1 MSSPLRQSATDFVAS
16 FAGTPAVYT
25 TARSLSAGS
34 LRVFELDLHLQRLVD
49 SSTTLFK
56 QRAPANLKH
65 LVRASMR
72 QGLLAKDLYKQGACK
87 ITTVVTQGP
96 AVATHCELL
105 KPRKPGESIVVG
117 LGGRPR
123 DNALVKDLEWVRE
136 RAAFVN
142 PAWEETLLTDGDY
155 VLEGSQ
161 TNFFA
166 VEPDGVV
173 RTAGAGMLM
182 GTVRACVLDA
192 CASLGIP
199 VATDYPPRVA
209 DVERWNECFITST
222 SRFVLGVDEIRWEAA
237 DRGRVFG
244 PRRPV
249 TQLIA
254 EWVTRFAYDK
264 SGTVDDDDAKL

>member
-1 MSSPLRQSATDFVAS
+1 MSSSLRVSANDFVAS
-16 FAGTPAVYT
+16 FASTPAVYT

-49 SSTTLFK
+49 SSTALFK
-56 QRAPANLKH
+56 QRAPVNLKDV
-65 LVRASMR
+65 VRASMR
-72 QGLLAKDLYKQGACK
+72 QGLLSNGLYKQGACK
-87 ITTVVTQGP
+87 ITTVVTPGP

-105 KPRKPGESIVVG
+105 KPRKPGERIVVG
-117 LGGRPR
+117 LGGHPR
-123 DNALVKDLEWVRE
+123 DNALVKDVGWVRE

-142 PAWEETLLTDGDY
+142 PEWEETLLTDGDY

-166 VEPDGVV
+166 VEANGVV
-173 RTAGAGMLM
+173 RTAGAGMLP

-192 CASLGIP
+192 CASLGIT
-199 VATDYPPRVA
+199 VAMDYPPRVA
-209 DVERWNECFITST
+209 DVELWNECFVTST
-222 SRFVLGVDEIRWEAA
+222 SRFVLGVDEIRWETA

-244 PRRPV
+244 PHRPV

-264 SGTVDDDDAKL
+264 SGNLDDAKL